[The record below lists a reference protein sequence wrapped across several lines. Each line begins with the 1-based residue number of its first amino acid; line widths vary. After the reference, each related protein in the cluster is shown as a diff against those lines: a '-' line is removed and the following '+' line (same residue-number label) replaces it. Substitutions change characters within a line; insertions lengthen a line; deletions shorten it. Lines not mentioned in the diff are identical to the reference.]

1 MRKTLLTLSL
11 LFILKIGYSQNSN
24 YQKNEISIGVI
35 SLIESPKN
43 QKALFENS
51 YYFVPF
57 SNLTYKRFLN
67 EKNAVRFSYNRP
79 INKSFDKSGGD
90 WIDKDEYK
98 EQVFKIGYEY
108 IFNQKRFTPYIAIDL
123 TYLKSSSSRESG
135 GGFTGNSNRL
145 EREMESFGLSPVIG
159 INYKIYKNILLGLE
173 SNLSI
178 MNFNETKVLSTYQ
191 LSPEPNEVRVTE
203 KDNYIEY
210 IFNPIVFLIKI
221 RFQANLKHITPHKIY
236 AQIGFSTN

>member
-1 MRKTLLTLSL
+1 MRKILLTLSL

-43 QKALFENS
+43 QKALFKNS

-67 EKNAVRFSYNRP
+67 EKKAIRFSYNRP
-79 INKSFDKSGGD
+79 IKKSIDKSGGD
-90 WIDKDEYK
+90 LIDKGEYK
-98 EQVFKIGYEY
+98 EQVLKIGYEY
-108 IFNQKRFTPYIAIDL
+108 IFNQKKLSPYIAIDL

-135 GGFTGNSNRL
+135 GGFTGNYNML
-145 EREMESFGLSPVIG
+145 ETDIESFGISPVIG

-178 MNFNETKVLSTYQ
+178 MNFNEKKVLSTYQ
-191 LSPEPNEVRVTE
+191 ISPEPNETRVTAE
-203 KDNYIEY
+203 DDYLEY
-210 IFNPIVFLIKI
+210 IFNPIVLLVKF
-221 RFQANLKHITPHKIY
+221 RF
-236 AQIGFSTN
+236 